1 MAEGQYARLLQ
12 ELNSSPRP
20 LMDRK
25 ISEDLYDT
33 MVALVDASEIE
44 TVRLLQGRAKAYR
57 TILKYPQQVATLAA
71 SEKDDT

>member
-1 MAEGQYARLLQ
+1 
-12 ELNSSPRP
+12 
-20 LMDRK
+20 MDRK